1 MIDKVT
7 LPVLKSLTKNTQPIT
22 FITGLKYNT
31 SLVKVFN
38 NLTFLYDPNWEYQQ
52 GEPTYPIAFFYVKS
66 MTEQMS
72 SDVSQKPMLFYNTAG
87 DSNDSTKG
95 GLMNIVADNVVLKPK
110 VYKLDIIVPANG
122 STLKNSSFSFDA
134 INNVNSFLL
143 SNVKFKEGTGL
154 VTASRTSNTSLNP
167 SLDISSKIANISLD
181 ILETL
186 FKGLY
191 GTSISASSICNM
203 LLQQQDYN
211 KASIEYMWSNRR
223 ILKLKLWN
231 GWKFKYL
238 IIKDFDVTKVG
249 ENGDFYEGTLTC
261 QEVPILTFRKQ
272 SESASLTD
280 LSKFSVALG
289 KFQKTATD
297 TFIEKM
303 TATYGE

>member
-154 VTASRTSNTSLNP
+154 VTASRISNTSLNP

>member
-1 MIDKVT
+1 MIDNVT
-7 LPVLKSLTKNTQPIT
+7 LSTLTSLNRKVQPIT
-22 FITGLKYNT
+22 VITGLRYNT

-72 SDVSQKPMLFYNTAG
+72 SDVSQKPMLMYNTAG
-87 DSNDSTKG
+87 ESNDSTKG

-110 VYKLDIIVPANG
+110 VYKLDIIIPANG

-134 INNVNSFLL
+134 ITNVNGFLF
-143 SNVKFKEGTGL
+143 SNGEFKSSTGL
-154 VTASRTSNTSLNP
+154 DIASR
-167 SLDISSKIANISLD
+167 IVNISLGV
-181 ILETL
+181 LETL

-191 GTSISASSICNM
+191 GTSVSASSICNM

-238 IIKDFDVTKVG
+238 IIKDFDVTKIG

-261 QEVPILTFRKQ
+261 QEVPILTFRRQ
-272 SESASLTD
+272 AESASLTA
-280 LSKFSVALG
+280 LSKLSKALG

-297 TFIEKM
+297 TFIKAM

>member
-1 MIDKVT
+1 MIDNVT
-7 LPVLKSLTKNTQPIT
+7 LSELTSLNRKVLPIT
-22 FITGLKYNT
+22 VITGLRYNT
-31 SLVKVFN
+31 SLIKVFN

-66 MTEQMS
+66 MTEQMG

-110 VYKLDIIVPANG
+110 VYKLDIIIPANG

-134 INNVNSFLL
+134 ITNVNGFLF
-143 SNVKFKEGTGL
+143 SNGEFKSSSGL
-154 VTASRTSNTSLNP
+154 DIASR
-167 SLDISSKIANISLD
+167 IVNISLGV
-181 ILETL
+181 LETL

-191 GTSISASSICNM
+191 GTSVSASSICNM

-238 IIKDFDVTKVG
+238 IIKDFDVTKIG

-261 QEVPILTFRKQ
+261 QEVPILTFRSQ
-272 SESASLTD
+272 AESASLTA
-280 LSKFSVALG
+280 LSKLSKALG

-297 TFIEKM
+297 TFIKAM

>member
-1 MIDKVT
+1 MIDNVT
-7 LPVLKSLTKNTQPIT
+7 LSTLTSLNRNVQPIT
-22 FITGLKYNT
+22 VVTGLRYNT
-31 SLVKVFN
+31 SLVKIFN

-95 GLMNIVADNVVLKPK
+95 GLMNIVADNIVLKPK

-122 STLKNSSFSFDA
+122 STLKNSSFSFDS
-134 INNVNSFLL
+134 ITNVNGFLF
-143 SNVKFKEGTGL
+143 SNGEFKVSSGL
-154 VTASRTSNTSLNP
+154 NLASR
-167 SLDISSKIANISLD
+167 IVNISLGV
-181 ILETL
+181 LETL

-191 GTSISASSICNM
+191 GTSVSASSICNM

-238 IIKDFDVTKVG
+238 IIKDFDVTKIG

-261 QEVPILTFRKQ
+261 QEVPILTFRSQAK
-272 SESASLTD
+272 SASLTA
-280 LSKFSVALG
+280 LSKLSKALG

-297 TFIEKM
+297 IFIKTM

>member
-1 MIDKVT
+1 MIDNVT
-7 LPVLKSLTKNTQPIT
+7 LSALTSLNRKVQPVTV
-22 FITGLKYNT
+22 ITGLKYNT

-87 DSNDSTKG
+87 DSTDSTKG
-95 GLMNIVADNVVLKPK
+95 GLMNIVADNIVLKPK

-134 INNVNSFLL
+134 ITSVNGFLF
-143 SNVKFKEGTGL
+143 SNGEFKGSTGL
-154 VTASRTSNTSLNP
+154 DIASR
-167 SLDISSKIANISLD
+167 IVNISLG

-191 GTSISASSICNM
+191 GTSVSASSICNM

-272 SESASLTD
+272 SESASLTA
-280 LSKFSVALG
+280 LSKLSSTLG
-289 KFQKTATD
+289 EFQKTVTD
-297 TFIEKM
+297 TFIKKM

>member
-1 MIDKVT
+1 MIDNVT
-7 LPVLKSLTKNTQPIT
+7 LSTLTSLNRKVQPIT
-22 FITGLKYNT
+22 VITGLRYNT

-110 VYKLDIIVPANG
+110 VYKLDIIVPSNG

-134 INNVNSFLL
+134 ITNVNGFLF
-143 SNVKFKEGTGL
+143 SNGEFRASSGL
-154 VTASRTSNTSLNP
+154 DLASRIVNTSLGV
-167 SLDISSKIANISLD
+167 
-181 ILETL
+181 LETL

-191 GTSISASSICNM
+191 GTSVSASSICNM

-211 KASIEYMWSNRR
+211 KASIEYMWSSRR

-238 IIKDFDVTKVG
+238 IIKDFDVTKTG

-261 QEVPILTFRKQ
+261 QEVPILTFRRQ
-272 SESASLTD
+272 AESASLTA
-280 LSKFSVALG
+280 LSKLSKALG

-297 TFIEKM
+297 TFIKVM

>member
-1 MIDKVT
+1 MIDNVT
-7 LPVLKSLTKNTQPIT
+7 LSTLTSLNRKVQPIT
-22 FITGLKYNT
+22 VVTGLRYNT
-31 SLVKVFN
+31 SLVKIFN

-110 VYKLDIIVPANG
+110 VYKLDIIIPANG

-134 INNVNSFLL
+134 ITNVNGLL
-143 SNVKFKEGTGL
+143 FSNGEFMGSSGL
-154 VTASRTSNTSLNP
+154 DLASRIVNSSLGV
-167 SLDISSKIANISLD
+167 
-181 ILETL
+181 LETL

-191 GTSISASSICNM
+191 GTSVSASTICNM

-238 IIKDFDVTKVG
+238 IIKDFDVTKTG
-249 ENGDFYEGTLTC
+249 ENGDFYEGSLTC
-261 QEVPILTFRKQ
+261 QEVPILTFRRQ
-272 SESASLTD
+272 EESASLTA
-280 LSKFSVALG
+280 LSKLSKALG

-297 TFIEKM
+297 IFIKTM

>member
-1 MIDKVT
+1 MIDNVT
-7 LPVLKSLTKNTQPIT
+7 LSTLTSLNRKVLPIT
-22 FITGLKYNT
+22 VITGLRYNT

-95 GLMNIVADNVVLKPK
+95 GLMNIVADNIVLKPK
-110 VYKLDIIVPANG
+110 VYKLDIIIPSNG

-134 INNVNSFLL
+134 ITNVNGFLF
-143 SNVKFKEGTGL
+143 SNGEFKASSGL
-154 VTASRTSNTSLNP
+154 DIASR
-167 SLDISSKIANISLD
+167 IVNISLGV
-181 ILETL
+181 LETL

-191 GTSISASSICNM
+191 GTSVSASSICNM

-238 IIKDFDVTKVG
+238 IIKDFDVTKIG

-261 QEVPILTFRKQ
+261 QEVPILTFRSQ
-272 SESASLTD
+272 AESASLTA
-280 LSKFSVALG
+280 LSKLSKALG

-297 TFIEKM
+297 TFIKAM

>member
-1 MIDKVT
+1 MIDNVT
-7 LPVLKSLTKNTQPIT
+7 LSTLTSLNRKVQPIT
-22 FITGLKYNT
+22 VITGLRYNT

-110 VYKLDIIVPANG
+110 VYKLDIIIPANG

-134 INNVNSFLL
+134 ITNVNGLL
-143 SNVKFKEGTGL
+143 FSNGDFKGSTGL
-154 VTASRTSNTSLNP
+154 DIASRIVNTSLGV
-167 SLDISSKIANISLD
+167 
-181 ILETL
+181 LETL

-191 GTSISASSICNM
+191 GTSVSASSICNM

-238 IIKDFDVTKVG
+238 IIKDFDVTKIG

-261 QEVPILTFRKQ
+261 QEVPILTFRRQ
-272 SESASLTD
+272 AESASLTA
-280 LSKFSVALG
+280 LSKLSKALG

-297 TFIEKM
+297 TFIKVM

>member
-1 MIDKVT
+1 MIDNVT
-7 LPVLKSLTKNTQPIT
+7 LSTLTSLNRKVLPIT
-22 FITGLKYNT
+22 VITGLRYNT

-110 VYKLDIIVPANG
+110 VYKLDIIIPANG

-134 INNVNSFLL
+134 ITNVNGFLF
-143 SNVKFKEGTGL
+143 SNGEFKSSSGL
-154 VTASRTSNTSLNP
+154 DIASRIVNTSLG
-167 SLDISSKIANISLD
+167 

-191 GTSISASSICNM
+191 GTSVSASSICNM

-238 IIKDFDVTKVG
+238 IIKDFDVTKTG

-261 QEVPILTFRKQ
+261 QEVPILTFRRQ
-272 SESASLTD
+272 AESASLTA
-280 LSKFSVALG
+280 LSKLSKALG

-297 TFIEKM
+297 TFIKVM

>member
-1 MIDKVT
+1 MIDNVT
-7 LPVLKSLTKNTQPIT
+7 LSALTSLKRNVQPVTV
-22 FITGLKYNT
+22 ITGLKYNT

-87 DSNDSTKG
+87 DSTDSTKG
-95 GLMNIVADNVVLKPK
+95 GLMNIVADNIVLKPK
-110 VYKLDIIVPANG
+110 TYKFDIIVPANG
-122 STLKNSSFSFDA
+122 STLKNSSLSFDT
-134 INNVNSFLL
+134 ITNVNTFLL
-143 SNVKFKEGTGL
+143 SNGEFKGNTGL
-154 VTASRTSNTSLNP
+154 DMVSR
-167 SLDISSKIANISLD
+167 IMNISLS

-191 GTSISASSICNM
+191 GTSVSASSVCNM

-238 IIKDFDVTKVG
+238 VIKDFDVTKVG

-261 QEVPILTFRKQ
+261 QEVPILTFRGQNK
-272 SESASLTD
+272 SASMTL
-280 LSKFSVALG
+280 LSKVSSALG
-289 KFQKTATD
+289 KFQKTTTD
-297 TFIEKM
+297 TFIKKM
-303 TATYGE
+303 TNTYGE

>member
-1 MIDKVT
+1 MIGNVT
-7 LPVLKSLTKNTQPIT
+7 LSALTSLNRKVQPIT
-22 FITGLKYNT
+22 VVTGLRYNT

-95 GLMNIVADNVVLKPK
+95 GLMNIVADNIVLKPK
-110 VYKLDIIVPANG
+110 VYKLDIIIPANG
-122 STLKNSSFSFDA
+122 STLKNSSFSFDT
-134 INNVNSFLL
+134 ITNVNGLL
-143 SNVKFKEGTGL
+143 FSNGEFKGSTGL
-154 VTASRTSNTSLNP
+154 DIASR
-167 SLDISSKIANISLD
+167 IVNISLD

-191 GTSISASSICNM
+191 GASVSASSICNM

-211 KASIEYMWSNRR
+211 KASIEYMWSSRR

-238 IIKDFDVTKVG
+238 AIKDFDVTKVG

-272 SESASLTD
+272 SESTSLTA
-280 LSKFSVALG
+280 LSKFSKALG
-289 KFQKTATD
+289 KFQKKVTD

>member
-1 MIDKVT
+1 MIDNVTQSTLTSLNRKVQ
-7 LPVLKSLTKNTQPIT
+7 PLTV
-22 FITGLKYNT
+22 ITGLRYKT

-95 GLMNIVADNVVLKPK
+95 GLMNIVADNIVLKPK

-134 INNVNSFLL
+134 ITNVNGFLF
-143 SNVKFKEGTGL
+143 SNGEFKGSTG
-154 VTASRTSNTSLNP
+154 
-167 SLDISSKIANISLD
+167 LDISSRIVNISLG

-191 GTSISASSICNM
+191 GTSVSASSICNM

-238 IIKDFDVTKVG
+238 IIKDFDVTKTG

-272 SESASLTD
+272 SESASLTA
-280 LSKFSVALG
+280 LSKLSKALG
-289 KFQKTATD
+289 EFQKKATD

>member
-1 MIDKVT
+1 MIDNATLSALTSLNRNVQPVT
-7 LPVLKSLTKNTQPIT
+7 V
-22 FITGLKYNT
+22 ITGLKYNT

-110 VYKLDIIVPANG
+110 LYKLDIIVPANG

-134 INNVNSFLL
+134 ITNVNGFLF
-143 SNVKFKEGTGL
+143 SNGEFKGSTGL
-154 VTASRTSNTSLNP
+154 DIASR
-167 SLDISSKIANISLD
+167 IMNISLGV
-181 ILETL
+181 LETL

-191 GTSISASSICNM
+191 GTSVSASSICNM

-211 KASIEYMWSNRR
+211 KASIEYMWSSRR

-238 IIKDFDVTKVG
+238 VIKDFDVTKVG

-272 SESASLTD
+272 SESASLTA
-280 LSKFSVALG
+280 LSKFSKALG
-289 KFQKTATD
+289 KFQKKVTD

>member
-1 MIDKVT
+1 MIDNVT
-7 LPVLKSLTKNTQPIT
+7 LSTLTSLNRKVLPIT
-22 FITGLKYNT
+22 VITGLRYNT

-95 GLMNIVADNVVLKPK
+95 GLMNIVADNIVLKPK
-110 VYKLDIIVPANG
+110 VYKLDIIIPANG

-134 INNVNSFLL
+134 ITNVNGFLF
-143 SNVKFKEGTGL
+143 SNGEFRSSSGL
-154 VTASRTSNTSLNP
+154 DLASR
-167 SLDISSKIANISLD
+167 IVNISLGV
-181 ILETL
+181 LETL

-191 GTSISASSICNM
+191 GTSVSASSICNM

-238 IIKDFDVTKVG
+238 IIKDFDVTKIG

-261 QEVPILTFRKQ
+261 QEVPILTFRSQ
-272 SESASLTD
+272 AESASLTA
-280 LSKFSVALG
+280 LSKLSKALG

-297 TFIEKM
+297 TFIKAM

>member
-1 MIDKVT
+1 MIDNVT
-7 LPVLKSLTKNTQPIT
+7 LSTLTSLNRKVQPIT
-22 FITGLKYNT
+22 VITGLRYNT

-110 VYKLDIIVPANG
+110 VYKLDIIIPADG

-134 INNVNSFLL
+134 ITNVNGFLF
-143 SNVKFKEGTGL
+143 SNGEFKASSGL
-154 VTASRTSNTSLNP
+154 DIASR
-167 SLDISSKIANISLD
+167 IVNISLGV
-181 ILETL
+181 LETL

-191 GTSISASSICNM
+191 GTSVSASSICNM

-238 IIKDFDVTKVG
+238 IIKDFDVTKIG

-261 QEVPILTFRKQ
+261 QEVPILTFRRQ
-272 SESASLTD
+272 AESASLTA
-280 LSKFSVALG
+280 LSKLSKALG

-297 TFIEKM
+297 TFIKAM

>member
-1 MIDKVT
+1 MIDNVT
-7 LPVLKSLTKNTQPIT
+7 LPALTSLNRKVQPVT
-22 FITGLKYNT
+22 VITGLRYKT

-87 DSNDSTKG
+87 DSNNSTKG
-95 GLMNIVADNVVLKPK
+95 GLMNIVADNIVLKPK

-122 STLKNSSFSFDA
+122 STLKNSSFSFDT
-134 INNVNSFLL
+134 ITNVNGFLF
-143 SNVKFKEGTGL
+143 SNGEFKGSTG
-154 VTASRTSNTSLNP
+154 
-167 SLDISSKIANISLD
+167 LDISSRIVNISLG

-191 GTSISASSICNM
+191 GTSVSAGSICNM

-272 SESASLTD
+272 SESASLTA
-280 LSKFSVALG
+280 LSKFSKALG
-289 KFQKTATD
+289 KFQKKVTD

>member
-1 MIDKVT
+1 MIDNVT
-7 LPVLKSLTKNTQPIT
+7 LSALTSLNRNVQPVTV
-22 FITGLKYNT
+22 ITGLKYNT

-134 INNVNSFLL
+134 ITNVNGFLF
-143 SNVKFKEGTGL
+143 SNGEFKGSTGL
-154 VTASRTSNTSLNP
+154 DIASR
-167 SLDISSKIANISLD
+167 IVNISLG

-191 GTSISASSICNM
+191 GTSVSASSICNM

-261 QEVPILTFRKQ
+261 QEVSILTFRKQ
-272 SESASLTD
+272 SESASLTA
-280 LSKFSVALG
+280 LSKLSGALG

-297 TFIEKM
+297 TFIKMM

>member
-1 MIDKVT
+1 MIDNVT
-7 LPVLKSLTKNTQPIT
+7 QSTLTSLNRKMQPVTV
-22 FITGLKYNT
+22 ITGLRYKT

-72 SDVSQKPMLFYNTAG
+72 SNVSQKPMLFYNTAG

-95 GLMNIVADNVVLKPK
+95 GLMNIVADNIVLKPK

-134 INNVNSFLL
+134 ITSVNGFLF
-143 SNVKFKEGTGL
+143 SNGEFKGSTG
-154 VTASRTSNTSLNP
+154 
-167 SLDISSKIANISLD
+167 LDISSRIVNISLG

-191 GTSISASSICNM
+191 GTSVSASSICNM

-211 KASIEYMWSNRR
+211 KASIEHMWSNRR

-238 IIKDFDVTKVG
+238 IIKDFDVTKTG

-272 SESASLTD
+272 SESASLTA
-280 LSKFSVALG
+280 LSKFSKALG
-289 KFQKTATD
+289 KFQKKVTD

>member
-1 MIDKVT
+1 MIDNVT
-7 LPVLKSLTKNTQPIT
+7 LSTLTSLNRKVLPIT
-22 FITGLKYNT
+22 VITGLRYNT

-110 VYKLDIIVPANG
+110 VYKLDIIIPADG

-134 INNVNSFLL
+134 ITNVNGFLF
-143 SNVKFKEGTGL
+143 SNGEFKSSSGL
-154 VTASRTSNTSLNP
+154 DIASR
-167 SLDISSKIANISLD
+167 IVNISLGV
-181 ILETL
+181 LETL

-191 GTSISASSICNM
+191 GTSVSASSICNM

-238 IIKDFDVTKVG
+238 IIKDFDVTKIG

-261 QEVPILTFRKQ
+261 QEVPILTFRSQ
-272 SESASLTD
+272 AESASLTA
-280 LSKFSVALG
+280 LSKISKALG
-289 KFQKTATD
+289 KFQKKATD
-297 TFIEKM
+297 TFIKAM

>member
-1 MIDKVT
+1 MIDNVT
-7 LPVLKSLTKNTQPIT
+7 LSTLTSLNRNVQPIT
-22 FITGLKYNT
+22 VITGLRYNT
-31 SLVKVFN
+31 SLVKIFN

-66 MTEQMS
+66 TTEQMS

-110 VYKLDIIVPANG
+110 VYKLDIIIPANG
-122 STLKNSSFSFDA
+122 TTLKNSSFSFDD
-134 INNVNSFLL
+134 ITNVNGFLF
-143 SNVKFKEGTGL
+143 SNGEFKASSGL
-154 VTASRTSNTSLNP
+154 NLASR
-167 SLDISSKIANISLD
+167 IVNISLGV
-181 ILETL
+181 LETL

-191 GTSISASSICNM
+191 GTSVSASSICNM

-238 IIKDFDVTKVG
+238 IIKDFDVTKTG

-261 QEVPILTFRKQ
+261 QEVPILTFRSQ
-272 SESASLTD
+272 AESASLTA
-280 LSKFSVALG
+280 LSKLSKALG

-297 TFIEKM
+297 TFIKAM

>member
-1 MIDKVT
+1 MIDNVT
-7 LPVLKSLTKNTQPIT
+7 LSALTSLNRNVQPIT
-22 FITGLKYNT
+22 VVTGLRYNT
-31 SLVKVFN
+31 SLVKIFN

-110 VYKLDIIVPANG
+110 VYKLDIIIPADG

-134 INNVNSFLL
+134 ITNVNGFLF
-143 SNVKFKEGTGL
+143 SNGEFRASTGL
-154 VTASRTSNTSLNP
+154 DIASR
-167 SLDISSKIANISLD
+167 IVNISLGV
-181 ILETL
+181 LETL

-191 GTSISASSICNM
+191 GTSVSASSICNM

-238 IIKDFDVTKVG
+238 IIKDFDVTKIG

-261 QEVPILTFRKQ
+261 QEVPILTFRSQ
-272 SESASLTD
+272 AESASLTA
-280 LSKFSVALG
+280 LSKLSKALG

-297 TFIEKM
+297 TFIKAM

>member
-1 MIDKVT
+1 MIDNVT
-7 LPVLKSLTKNTQPIT
+7 LSALTSLNRNVQPVTV
-22 FITGLKYNT
+22 ITGLKYNT

-134 INNVNSFLL
+134 ITNVNGFLF
-143 SNVKFKEGTGL
+143 SNGEFKGSTGL
-154 VTASRTSNTSLNP
+154 DIASR
-167 SLDISSKIANISLD
+167 IVNISLG

-191 GTSISASSICNM
+191 GTSVSASSICNM

-272 SESASLTD
+272 SESASLTA
-280 LSKFSVALG
+280 LSKLSGALG

-297 TFIEKM
+297 TFINVM

>member
-1 MIDKVT
+1 MIDNVT
-7 LPVLKSLTKNTQPIT
+7 LSTLTSLNRKVQPIT
-22 FITGLKYNT
+22 VVTGLRYNT
-31 SLVKVFN
+31 SLVKIFN

-95 GLMNIVADNVVLKPK
+95 GLMNIVADNIVLKPK
-110 VYKLDIIVPANG
+110 VYKLDIIIPADG

-134 INNVNSFLL
+134 ITNVNGFLF
-143 SNVKFKEGTGL
+143 SNGEFKASSGL
-154 VTASRTSNTSLNP
+154 DLASRIVNNALGV
-167 SLDISSKIANISLD
+167 
-181 ILETL
+181 LETL

-191 GTSISASSICNM
+191 GTSVSASSICNM

-238 IIKDFDVTKVG
+238 IIKDFDVTKIG

-261 QEVPILTFRKQ
+261 QEVPILTFRSQ
-272 SESASLTD
+272 AESASLTA
-280 LSKFSVALG
+280 LSKLSKALG

-297 TFIEKM
+297 TFIKAM

>member
-1 MIDKVT
+1 MIDNVT
-7 LPVLKSLTKNTQPIT
+7 LSELTSLNRNVQPIT
-22 FITGLKYNT
+22 VVTGLRYNT
-31 SLVKVFN
+31 SLVKIFN

-110 VYKLDIIVPANG
+110 VYKLDIIIPADG

-134 INNVNSFLL
+134 ITNVNGFLF
-143 SNVKFKEGTGL
+143 SNGEFKASTGL
-154 VTASRTSNTSLNP
+154 NLASR
-167 SLDISSKIANISLD
+167 IVNISLGV
-181 ILETL
+181 LETL

-191 GTSISASSICNM
+191 GTSVSASSICNM

-238 IIKDFDVTKVG
+238 IIKDFDVTKIG

-261 QEVPILTFRKQ
+261 QEVPILTFRRQ
-272 SESASLTD
+272 AESASLTA
-280 LSKFSVALG
+280 LSKLSKALG

-297 TFIEKM
+297 TFIKAM

>member
-1 MIDKVT
+1 MIDNVT
-7 LPVLKSLTKNTQPIT
+7 LSTLTSLNRKVLPIT
-22 FITGLKYNT
+22 VITGLRYNT

-95 GLMNIVADNVVLKPK
+95 GLMNIVADNIVLKPK
-110 VYKLDIIVPANG
+110 VYKLDIIIPANG

-134 INNVNSFLL
+134 ITNVNGFLF
-143 SNVKFKEGTGL
+143 SNGEFRSSSDL
-154 VTASRTSNTSLNP
+154 DSASRFVN
-167 SLDISSKIANISLD
+167 IALGV
-181 ILETL
+181 LETL

-191 GTSISASSICNM
+191 GTSVSASSICNM

-238 IIKDFDVTKVG
+238 IIKDFDVTKIG

-261 QEVPILTFRKQ
+261 QEVPILTFRSQ
-272 SESASLTD
+272 AESASLTA
-280 LSKFSVALG
+280 LSKLSKALG

-297 TFIEKM
+297 TFIKAM

>member
-1 MIDKVT
+1 MIDNVT
-7 LPVLKSLTKNTQPIT
+7 LSTLTSLNRNVQPIT
-22 FITGLKYNT
+22 VVTGLRYNT
-31 SLVKVFN
+31 SLVKIFN

-110 VYKLDIIVPANG
+110 VYKLDIIIPANG

-134 INNVNSFLL
+134 ITNVNGFLF
-143 SNVKFKEGTGL
+143 SNGEFMGGTGL
-154 VTASRTSNTSLNP
+154 NLASR
-167 SLDISSKIANISLD
+167 IVNISLGV
-181 ILETL
+181 LETL

-191 GTSISASSICNM
+191 GTSVSASSICNM

-261 QEVPILTFRKQ
+261 QEVPILTFREQGEQTAVKNK
-272 SESASLTD
+272 
-280 LSKFSVALG
+280 LSVWTGNLIKSSVNIFVKA
-289 KFQKTATD
+289 
-297 TFIEKM
+297 M
-303 TATYGE
+303 TATLGEN

>member
-1 MIDKVT
+1 MIDNVT
-7 LPVLKSLTKNTQPIT
+7 LSTLTSLNRNVQPIT
-22 FITGLKYNT
+22 VVTGLRYNT
-31 SLVKVFN
+31 SLVKIFN

-110 VYKLDIIVPANG
+110 VYKLDIIIPANG

-134 INNVNSFLL
+134 ITNVNGFLF
-143 SNVKFKEGTGL
+143 SNGEFMGG
-154 VTASRTSNTSLNP
+154 TSLNLA
-167 SLDISSKIANISLD
+167 SRIVNISLGV
-181 ILETL
+181 LETL

-191 GTSISASSICNM
+191 GTSVSASSICNM

-238 IIKDFDVTKVG
+238 IIKDFDVTKTG
-249 ENGDFYEGTLTC
+249 ENGDFYEGSLTC
-261 QEVPILTFRKQ
+261 QEVPILTFRSQ
-272 SESASLTD
+272 AESASLTA
-280 LSKFSVALG
+280 LSKLSKALG
-289 KFQKTATD
+289 KFQKKVTD

>member
-1 MIDKVT
+1 MIDNVT
-7 LPVLKSLTKNTQPIT
+7 LSTLTSLNRKVLPIT
-22 FITGLKYNT
+22 VITGLRYNT

-110 VYKLDIIVPANG
+110 VYKLDIIIPANG

-134 INNVNSFLL
+134 ITNVNGFLF
-143 SNVKFKEGTGL
+143 SNGEFRSSSDL
-154 VTASRTSNTSLNP
+154 DSASRFVN
-167 SLDISSKIANISLD
+167 IALGV
-181 ILETL
+181 LETL

-191 GTSISASSICNM
+191 GTSVSASSICNM

-238 IIKDFDVTKVG
+238 IIKDFDVTKIG

-261 QEVPILTFRKQ
+261 QEVPILTFRSQ
-272 SESASLTD
+272 AESASLTA
-280 LSKFSVALG
+280 LSKLSKALG

-297 TFIEKM
+297 TFIKAM

>member
-1 MIDKVT
+1 MIDNVT
-7 LPVLKSLTKNTQPIT
+7 LSTLTSLNRKVQPIT
-22 FITGLKYNT
+22 VVTGLRYNT
-31 SLVKVFN
+31 SLVKIFN

-87 DSNDSTKG
+87 DSDDSTKG

-110 VYKLDIIVPANG
+110 VYKLDIIIPANG

-134 INNVNSFLL
+134 ITNVNGFLF
-143 SNVKFKEGTGL
+143 SNGEFKSSSGL
-154 VTASRTSNTSLNP
+154 DIASR
-167 SLDISSKIANISLD
+167 IVNISLG

-191 GTSISASSICNM
+191 GTSVSASSICNM

-238 IIKDFDVTKVG
+238 IIKDFDVTKIG

-261 QEVPILTFRKQ
+261 QEVPILTFRSQ
-272 SESASLTD
+272 AESASLTA
-280 LSKFSVALG
+280 LSKLSKALG

-297 TFIEKM
+297 TFIKAM

>member
-1 MIDKVT
+1 MIDNVT
-7 LPVLKSLTKNTQPIT
+7 LSTLTSLNRKVQPIT
-22 FITGLKYNT
+22 VITGLRYNT

-110 VYKLDIIVPANG
+110 VYKLDIIIPADG

-134 INNVNSFLL
+134 ITNVNGFLF
-143 SNVKFKEGTGL
+143 SNGEFKSSSGL
-154 VTASRTSNTSLNP
+154 DIASR
-167 SLDISSKIANISLD
+167 IVNISLGV
-181 ILETL
+181 LETL

-191 GTSISASSICNM
+191 GTSVSASSICNM

-238 IIKDFDVTKVG
+238 IIKDFDVTKTG

-261 QEVPILTFRKQ
+261 QEVPILTFRSQ
-272 SESASLTD
+272 AESASLTA
-280 LSKFSVALG
+280 LSKLSKALG

-297 TFIEKM
+297 TFIKAM

>member
-1 MIDKVT
+1 MIDNVT
-7 LPVLKSLTKNTQPIT
+7 LSTLTSLNRNVQPIT
-22 FITGLKYNT
+22 VVTGLRYNT
-31 SLVKVFN
+31 SLVKIFN

-110 VYKLDIIVPANG
+110 VYKLDIIIPANG

-134 INNVNSFLL
+134 ITNVNGFLF
-143 SNVKFKEGTGL
+143 SNGEFMGGTGL
-154 VTASRTSNTSLNP
+154 NLASR
-167 SLDISSKIANISLD
+167 IVNISLGV
-181 ILETL
+181 LETL

-191 GTSISASSICNM
+191 GTSVSASSICNM

-238 IIKDFDVTKVG
+238 IIKDFDVTKTG
-249 ENGDFYEGTLTC
+249 ENGDFYEGSLTC

-272 SESASLTD
+272 AESASLTA
-280 LSKFSVALG
+280 LSKLSGALG

>member
-1 MIDKVT
+1 MIDNVT
-7 LPVLKSLTKNTQPIT
+7 LSALTSLNRKVQPVTV
-22 FITGLKYNT
+22 ITGLRYNT

-110 VYKLDIIVPANG
+110 VYKLDIIIPANG

-134 INNVNSFLL
+134 ITNVNGFLF
-143 SNVKFKEGTGL
+143 SNGEFKGSTGL
-154 VTASRTSNTSLNP
+154 DIASR
-167 SLDISSKIANISLD
+167 IVNISLG

-191 GTSISASSICNM
+191 GTSVSASSICNM

-238 IIKDFDVTKVG
+238 IIKDFDVTKTG
-249 ENGDFYEGTLTC
+249 EDGDFYEGTLTC
-261 QEVPILTFRKQ
+261 QEVPILTFRSQ
-272 SESASLTD
+272 AESASLTA
-280 LSKFSVALG
+280 LSKFSKALG
-289 KFQKTATD
+289 KFQKKVTD

>member
-1 MIDKVT
+1 MIDNVT
-7 LPVLKSLTKNTQPIT
+7 LSALTSLNRKVQPVTV
-22 FITGLKYNT
+22 ITGLRYNT

-52 GEPTYPIAFFYVKS
+52 GDPTYPIAFFYVKS

-72 SDVSQKPMLFYNTAG
+72 SDISQKPMLFYNTAG

-134 INNVNSFLL
+134 ITNVNGFLF
-143 SNVKFKEGTGL
+143 SNGEFKGSTGL
-154 VTASRTSNTSLNP
+154 DIASR
-167 SLDISSKIANISLD
+167 IVNISLG

-191 GTSISASSICNM
+191 GTSVSASSICNM

-238 IIKDFDVTKVG
+238 IIKDFDVTKIG

-272 SESASLTD
+272 SESASLTA
-280 LSKFSVALG
+280 LSKLSGALG
-289 KFQKTATD
+289 EFQKTATD
-297 TFIEKM
+297 TFIKAM

>member
-1 MIDKVT
+1 MIDNVT
-7 LPVLKSLTKNTQPIT
+7 LSTLTSLNRNVQPIT
-22 FITGLKYNT
+22 VVTGLRYNT
-31 SLVKVFN
+31 SLVKIFN

-110 VYKLDIIVPANG
+110 VYKLDIIIPANG

-134 INNVNSFLL
+134 ITNVNGFLF
-143 SNVKFKEGTGL
+143 SNGEFMGGSGL
-154 VTASRTSNTSLNP
+154 NLASR
-167 SLDISSKIANISLD
+167 IVNISLGV
-181 ILETL
+181 LETL

-191 GTSISASSICNM
+191 GTSVSASSICNM

-238 IIKDFDVTKVG
+238 IIKDFDVTKTG
-249 ENGDFYEGTLTC
+249 ENGDFYEGSLTC
-261 QEVPILTFRKQ
+261 QEVPILTFRSQ
-272 SESASLTD
+272 AESASLTA
-280 LSKFSVALG
+280 LSKLSKALG

-297 TFIEKM
+297 IFIKTM

>member
-1 MIDKVT
+1 MIDNVT
-7 LPVLKSLTKNTQPIT
+7 LSTLTSLNRKVLPIT
-22 FITGLKYNT
+22 VITGLRYNT

-110 VYKLDIIVPANG
+110 VYKLDIIIPANG

-134 INNVNSFLL
+134 ITNVNGFLF
-143 SNVKFKEGTGL
+143 SNGEFKASTGL
-154 VTASRTSNTSLNP
+154 DIASR
-167 SLDISSKIANISLD
+167 IVNISLGV
-181 ILETL
+181 LETL

-191 GTSISASSICNM
+191 GTSVSASSICNM

-238 IIKDFDVTKVG
+238 IIKDFDVTKIG

-261 QEVPILTFRKQ
+261 QEVPILTFRRQ
-272 SESASLTD
+272 AESASLTA
-280 LSKFSVALG
+280 LSKISKALG
-289 KFQKTATD
+289 KLQKTATD
-297 TFIEKM
+297 TFIKVM

>member
-1 MIDKVT
+1 MIDNVT
-7 LPVLKSLTKNTQPIT
+7 LSTLTSLNRKVLPIT
-22 FITGLKYNT
+22 VITGLRYNT

-110 VYKLDIIVPANG
+110 VYKLDIIIPANG

-134 INNVNSFLL
+134 ITNVNGFLF
-143 SNVKFKEGTGL
+143 SNGEFKASTGL
-154 VTASRTSNTSLNP
+154 DIASR
-167 SLDISSKIANISLD
+167 IVNISLG

-191 GTSISASSICNM
+191 GTSVSASSICNM

-238 IIKDFDVTKVG
+238 IIKDFDVTKTG

-261 QEVPILTFRKQ
+261 QEVPILTFRSQ
-272 SESASLTD
+272 AESASLTA
-280 LSKFSVALG
+280 LSKLSKALG

-297 TFIEKM
+297 TFIKAM

>member
-1 MIDKVT
+1 MIDNVT
-7 LPVLKSLTKNTQPIT
+7 LSTLTSLNRNVQPIT
-22 FITGLKYNT
+22 VVTGLRYNT
-31 SLVKVFN
+31 SLVKIFN
-38 NLTFLYDPNWEYQQ
+38 NLTFLYDPNWEYRQ

-110 VYKLDIIVPANG
+110 VYKLDIIIPANG

-134 INNVNSFLL
+134 ITNVNGFLF
-143 SNVKFKEGTGL
+143 SNGEFMGGTGL
-154 VTASRTSNTSLNP
+154 NLASR
-167 SLDISSKIANISLD
+167 IVNISLGV
-181 ILETL
+181 LETL

-191 GTSISASSICNM
+191 GTSVSASSICNM

-238 IIKDFDVTKVG
+238 IIKDFDVTKTG
-249 ENGDFYEGTLTC
+249 ENGDFYEGSLTC
-261 QEVPILTFRKQ
+261 QEVPILTFRSQ
-272 SESASLTD
+272 AESASLTA
-280 LSKFSVALG
+280 LSKLSKALG

>member
-1 MIDKVT
+1 MIDNVT
-7 LPVLKSLTKNTQPIT
+7 LSALTSLNRNVQPVTV
-22 FITGLKYNT
+22 ITGLKYNT
-31 SLVKVFN
+31 SLVKAFN

-134 INNVNSFLL
+134 ITNVNGFLF
-143 SNVKFKEGTGL
+143 SNGEFKGSTGL
-154 VTASRTSNTSLNP
+154 DIASR
-167 SLDISSKIANISLD
+167 IVNISLG

-191 GTSISASSICNM
+191 GTSVSASSICNM

-272 SESASLTD
+272 SESASLTA
-280 LSKFSVALG
+280 LSKLSGALG

-297 TFIEKM
+297 TFIKMM